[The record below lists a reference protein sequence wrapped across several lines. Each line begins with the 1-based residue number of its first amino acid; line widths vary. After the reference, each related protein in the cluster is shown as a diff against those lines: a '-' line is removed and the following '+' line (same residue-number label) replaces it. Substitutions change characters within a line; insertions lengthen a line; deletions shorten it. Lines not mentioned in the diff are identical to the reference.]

1 MIKKYLFQKKKL
13 KRQKT
18 VLIHKVNFK
27 NKDNIH
33 KNCISSKGIVKV
45 SKPSFFAKNAF
56 QRNPEKKK
64 TDNPKVKFVTD
75 IIDIQNNDSDKETN
89 FHSSVK

>member
-1 MIKKYLFQKKKL
+1 M
-13 KRQKT
+13 
-18 VLIHKVNFK
+18 VFK
-27 NKDNIH
+27 EI
-33 KNCISSKGIVKV
+33 
-45 SKPSFFAKNAF
+45 
-56 QRNPEKKK
+56 QKKK

>member
-1 MIKKYLFQKKKL
+1 MVFKEIQK
-13 KRQKT
+13 
-18 VLIHKVNFK
+18 
-27 NKDNIH
+27 
-33 KNCISSKGIVKV
+33 
-45 SKPSFFAKNAF
+45 
-56 QRNPEKKK
+56 KKK

>member
-27 NKDNIH
+27 NEDNIH
-33 KNCISSKGIVKV
+33 KNYISSKGIVKV
-45 SKPSFFAKNAF
+45 SEPSFFVKNSF
-56 QRNPEKKK
+56 QRNPEKK
-64 TDNPKVKFVTD
+64 DR
-75 IIDIQNNDSDKETN
+75 
-89 FHSSVK
+89 